1 MLDSKQC
8 QAFLAVAETGSFEHA
23 SLQLHLTASAVS
35 LRVQALERQLGQML
49 LIRGRPCQTTP
60 AGEQLLQYLQRQR
73 FMEQNFLQN
82 LQGKQANSEFIKVV
96 IASNADSLATWL
108 LPSLQQSV
116 IQQQIALEIRIDD
129 QSLTHA
135 LLEAGQV
142 HACISAE
149 SQVLRGC
156 LVKALG
162 YMRYRMVATPTFVAR
177 WFKHSVS
184 RQSLMQAPAVIFNQK
199 DHMHQNVLL
208 KLHGLT
214 ANSYPYHFIPSS
226 EAFVNA
232 IHRGL
237 GYGLVPDLQLGAA
250 LELGELVEILPEAQT
265 DILLYW
271 HHWQQQSKP
280 LQQLTQ
286 QICQNSQ
293 RFLHPV

>member
-8 QAFLAVAETGSFEHA
+8 QAFLAVAETGSFEYA

-35 LRVQALERQLGQML
+35 LRVQGLERQLGQML

-60 AGEQLLQYLQRQR
+60 AGEQFLQYLQRQR

-82 LQGKQANSEFIKVV
+82 LQGKRENSEFIQVI

-108 LPSLQQSV
+108 LPSLQQSI

-149 SQVLRGC
+149 AQPLRGC
-156 LVKALG
+156 LVKTLG
-162 YMRYRMVATPTFVAR
+162 YMRYKMVATPQFVSR
-177 WFKHSVS
+177 WFAQGIT

-199 DHMHQNVLL
+199 DHMHHNVLL

-214 ANSYPYHFIPSS
+214 SNSYPSHLIPSS
-226 EAFVNA
+226 EAFVQA

-237 GYGLVPDLQLGAA
+237 GYGLVPDLQLGSA
-250 LELGELVEILPEAQT
+250 LELGELVEVLPEAQT
-265 DILLYW
+265 DVLLHW
-271 HHWQQQSKP
+271 HHWQQQSAQ
-280 LQQLTQ
+280 LNQLTK
-286 QICQNSQ
+286 QICQHSQ
-293 RFLHPV
+293 RFLRLV

>member
-8 QAFLAVAETGSFEHA
+8 QAFLAVAETGSFEYA

-60 AGEQLLQYLQRQR
+60 AGEQLLQHLQRQR
-73 FMEQNFLQN
+73 FTEQNFLQN
-82 LQGKQANSEFIKVV
+82 LQGKQDNSEFIKVT

-108 LPSLQQSV
+108 LPALQQTV
-116 IQQQIALEIRIDD
+116 IQQKIALEIRLDD
-129 QSLTHA
+129 QSLTHT

-142 HACISAE
+142 HACISVEAHP
-149 SQVLRGC
+149 LRGC
-156 LVKALG
+156 LAKPLG
-162 YMRYRMVATPTFVAR
+162 YMRYKMVATPAFVGN
-177 WFKHSVS
+177 WFKNGIS

-199 DHMHQNVLL
+199 DHMHHNILL

-214 ANSYPYHFIPSS
+214 SNCYPHHFIPSS
-226 EAFVNA
+226 ETFVHA

-237 GYGLVPDLQLGAA
+237 GYGLVPDLQIGSA
-250 LELGELVEILPEAQT
+250 LELGELIEIMPEAQT

-271 HHWQQQSKP
+271 HHWQQQSTQ
-280 LQQLTQ
+280 LQQLTK

-293 RFLHPV
+293 RFLYPA

>member
-8 QAFLAVAETGSFEHA
+8 QAFLAVAETESFEYA

-73 FMEQNFLQN
+73 FMEQNFLQS
-82 LQGKQANSEFIKVV
+82 LQGKQADSEFIKLI

-108 LPSLQQSV
+108 LPSLQQMV
-116 IQQQIALEIRIDD
+116 IQQKIAVEIRIDD

-142 HACISAE
+142 HACISVE
-149 SQVLRGC
+149 TEPLRGC
-156 LVKALG
+156 LAKPLG
-162 YMRYRMVATPTFVAR
+162 YMRYKMVATPAFIAR
-177 WFKHSVS
+177 WFKTGVH
-184 RQSLMQAPAVIFNQK
+184 RQALTQAPAVIFNHK

-208 KLHGLT
+208 KLYGLT
-214 ANSYPYHFIPSS
+214 SNSYPYHFIPSS
-226 EAFVNA
+226 EAFVHA
-232 IHRGL
+232 IHRDL
-237 GYGLVPDLQLGAA
+237 GYGLVPDVQLGTA

-265 DILLYW
+265 DIALYW
-271 HHWQQQSKP
+271 HHWQQQSP
-280 LQQLTQ
+280 QLQQLTKH
-286 QICQNSQ
+286 ICQQSV
-293 RFLHPV
+293 RFLRPA